1 MSYNLLPPELRN
13 NENENNID
21 KFTYQNTGYQN
32 DRLNKRI
39 LNIDSGAITAASA
52 PIKYSHTL
60 QEKFRIDKKCDIY
73 LDSFTTLDC
82 FDNTTSNTLGFLI
95 SFDEFS
101 INNSYSNTSG
111 IHNKLFIPNDSSAD
125 ADAKST
131 VHKGKKLNYV
141 ATINPMEITT
151 LNITITAL
159 DGTTT
164 MFNPHGRNSSRFL
177 MELIFMDNE

>member
-13 NENENNID
+13 NENNID
-21 KFTYQNTGYQN
+21 KFIYQNTGYQN

-39 LNIDSGAITAASA
+39 LNIDSGEFTSD
-52 PIKYSHTL
+52 PTGNKHSLTL

-82 FDNTTSNTLGFLI
+82 LDNTTSNTLGFLI

-111 IHNKLFIPNDSSAD
+111 IHNKLFIPNDSSD
-125 ADAKST
+125 DSTAKST

-159 DGTTT
+159 NGTT
-164 MFNPHGRNSSRFL
+164 MFFPHSRTSSRFL